1 VAPLHLAAVRG
12 ALDNV
17 LRIRAIDLAMVT
29 EPAQV
34 KNVATVINDALDLSE
49 IVHPLARPPGI
60 RPPWLTRATRTC
72 RTRPPAATQGSE
84 LLPPGP
90 FLLAVLAPIVPNP
103 ACRGQLRG

>member
-1 VAPLHLAAVRG
+1 MAPLDLATVRG

-34 KNVATVINDALDLSE
+34 KNVATVINDALDLPE
-49 IVHPLARPPGI
+49 IVHPRMRPPGI

-72 RTRPPAATQGSE
+72 RTRPPRGDAGLGVATS
-84 LLPPGP
+84 GP
-90 FLLAVLAPIVPNP
+90 FLLVVLA
-103 ACRGQLRG
+103 